1 MISSF
6 FAGFAVAGALRAANE
21 GRWGISFVYVSG
33 AAAALA
39 WCLGGA
45 HA

>member
-1 MISSF
+1 MIAMF
-6 FAGFAVAGALRAANE
+6 FAGFAVAGALRAAHE
-21 GRWGISFVYVSG
+21 GRWGVSFVYVSG

-39 WCLGGA
+39 WRLGGA